1 MEVRGVSHKRQ
12 KETSRARLT
21 LDRDGPLKLA
31 QGQFT
36 LFDFVDRAFPF
47 SHAKKQNTLRVLEA
61 LKQGPKTFKELET
74 QLELQKSALY
84 YLLIALVNAG
94 LISKRGG
101 KSEPYSLSPLFSKDL
116 TALAEWWLGW
126 LKLD

>member
-21 LDRDGPLKLA
+21 LDREGPLKLA
-31 QGQFT
+31 RGQFT

-61 LKQGPKTFKELET
+61 LKRGPKTFTELQT
-74 QLELQKSALY
+74 KLELQKSALY
-84 YLLIALVNAG
+84 YLLVALVNAG
-94 LISKRGG
+94 LISKKEG
-101 KSEPYSLSPLFSKDL
+101 KNKVYSLSNAFSSDL
-116 TALAEWWLGW
+116 TSLAGWWLGW